1 MFHVVLKILA
11 TIIAFPEKKGPSLKK
26 LEDGQ
31 LVFAIKFSYITQ
43 GDNSGRTV
51 QVFILKE
58 HCCKRNK
65 WK

>member
-1 MFHVVLKILA
+1 MFHVALKILA
-11 TIIAFPEKKGPSLKK
+11 TIIAFPEKKGSSLKK

-58 HCCKRNK
+58 HCYKRNK